1 MNRQQTNQK
10 EAKAVERFQMI
21 SELLKDDIDTAKM
34 VQLKKKIAADNN
46 LSVRTIERYC
56 KAFREKGFS
65 GLCPASKAGRTA
77 GLPEGYDTLIQEAI
91 ALRREVPS
99 RSVPLI
105 IYTLEAEGKAPP
117 GLLKKSTVQKKL
129 AEAGFSKK
137 QMEKYRQDLESTS
150 SRRFCKPHRMMLV
163 QADIKYGTSLLI
175 TENGKKKTLYLST
188 LIDDHSRLI
197 LSSEWYE
204 SQNEYAVTDVFRK
217 AILKYG
223 VFDEAYTD
231 NGSVY
236 IAEQLKTSCAKVG
249 IKLRRA
255 KPRSGKSKGKVEK
268 FHRVVDSFLA
278 EVRLRKPKSAAE
290 VNEYWNK
297 FVEEYYHQK
306 PHDGIKEYYESYNC
320 EVPSEG
326 ITPMQEWN
334 NDTRPLKYIDASIV
348 AEAFRFHAKCRVT
361 RDAKIR
367 LNGKKYEVDSALIG
381 AMVEVSYDPNNMTD
395 ILVYYKNYDPIKA
408 TSKPIGSFCRNDI
421 AIPIAIQD
429 DEPDGS
435 RVLDAIEKKY
445 AQKQK
450 ALTDGI
456 SYSSFMNRGNE
467 DDI

>member
-1 MNRQQTNQK
+1 MTKQDIDPK
-10 EAKAVERFQMI
+10 EQIALERFQMI
-21 SELLKDDIDTAKM
+21 SDLLKDDIDQAKM

-46 LSVRTIERYC
+46 ISVRTIERYY
-56 KAFREKGFS
+56 KALREKGFS
-65 GLCPASKAGRTA
+65 GLCPASKKGRTA
-77 GLPEGYDTLIQEAI
+77 GLPEGYDDLIQEAI

-137 QMEKYRQDLESTS
+137 QMTKYKQDLDSIS

-163 QADIKYGTSLLI
+163 QADIKYGTGI
-175 TENGKKKTLYLST
+175 MVTENGVKKTLYLST
-188 LIDDHSRLI
+188 LIDDHSRFI
-197 LSSEWYE
+197 LCSEWYE
-204 SQNEYAVTDVFRK
+204 SQNEFAVTDVFRK

-236 IAEQLKTSCAKVG
+236 IAEQLRTSCAKVG
-249 IKLRRA
+249 IRLRRA

-268 FHRVVDSFLA
+268 FHQIVDKYLS
-278 EVRLRKPKSAAE
+278 EVKLRKPRSVAE
-290 VNEYWNK
+290 VNEYWHK
-297 FVEEYYHQK
+297 FVETYYHEK
-306 PHDGIKEYYESYNC
+306 PHDGIREYYESYNI

-334 NDTRPLKYIDASIV
+334 NDTRPLKYLDASKV
-348 AEAFRFHAKCRVT
+348 AEAFRFHKNCRVNGG
-361 RDAKIR
+361 KIR
-367 LNGKKYEVDSALIG
+367 LKGKTYEVNSSLDG
-381 AMVEVSYDPNNMTD
+381 AWVEVSYDPNDMTD
-395 ILVYYKNYDPIKA
+395 ILVSYQNYEPVKA
-408 TSKPIGSFCRNDI
+408 TVKPISSFCRNDI
-421 AIPIAIQD
+421 AVPIAIQD
-429 DEPDGS
+429 DDPNGS

-445 AQKQK
+445 AEKQK
-450 ALTDGI
+450 SLTDGI

-467 DDI
+467 NDI